1 MIVSTPFS
9 EVFKLLY
16 KTLFLTKQ
24 SLYIWH
30 SGWETERR
38 TFHDM
43 DEGKH
48 KGETYID
55 VILTFALYR

>member
-38 TFHDM
+38 TFYDM